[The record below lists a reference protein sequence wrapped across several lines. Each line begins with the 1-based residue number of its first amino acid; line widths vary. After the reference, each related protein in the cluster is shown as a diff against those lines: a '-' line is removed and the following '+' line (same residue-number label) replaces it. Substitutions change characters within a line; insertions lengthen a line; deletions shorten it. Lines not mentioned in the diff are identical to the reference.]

1 MPLNTIS
8 INPNSNNLSPF
19 TQNIKNIQ
27 DYTTFSILKWFSQEE
42 INFFIEK
49 VRPIWWINDIIQKI
63 WEQKAISLANELLLN
78 KKFNNIFLYILDEW
92 EILEKLSIDPKWI
105 IDRIFDDYKEITN
118 FTWNV
123 SKYGWDT
130 WIKNYLNYA
139 ISKLIFANPNY
150 YFERLINL
158 DQNSFRRAVQKTH
171 QTSILWYLNNTEP
184 TERNENLMKDFCK
197 KLVKIV
203 WIDNLKDN
211 KARWFDNN
219 YYYYINLYYPEAF
232 NKINIENILEEKSYI
247 TCDKKYL
254 IDKLLDTDNWFQK
267 VLKMKIPAILKKVL
281 EDDKVVKYVINN
293 FSDKDILLYLNLINK
308 IHYYYENDISDENYD
323 LLIDKIFSKSEY
335 KKEENNIEYIKN
347 IITNPTNIKFINLFI
362 DDFDSFD
369 KLFDSEVLKEFLN
382 KTDELK
388 ENIINFINVSRNI
401 DNFKFELNLED
412 INEEFIKF
420 IEENFWWEKIIYYKL
435 EFEVLSKI
443 NDKKITSYQDL
454 WKENKII
461 HYFGL
466 I

>member
-1 MPLNTIS
+1 
-8 INPNSNNLSPF
+8 
-19 TQNIKNIQ
+19 
-27 DYTTFSILKWFSQEE
+27 
-42 INFFIEK
+42 
-49 VRPIWWINDIIQKI
+49 
-63 WEQKAISLANELLLN
+63 
-78 KKFNNIFLYILDEW
+78 
-92 EILEKLSIDPKWI
+92 
-105 IDRIFDDYKEITN
+105 
-118 FTWNV
+118 
-123 SKYGWDT
+123 
-130 WIKNYLNYA
+130 
-139 ISKLIFANPNY
+139 
-150 YFERLINL
+150 
-158 DQNSFRRAVQKTH
+158 
-171 QTSILWYLNNTEP
+171 
-184 TERNENLMKDFCK
+184 MKDFCK